1 MRQSLVCYWQRFINL
16 YGQVLS
22 LTQKILGCFDILKTT
37 TSLAIFSS
45 HDLGSII

>member
-16 YGQVLS
+16 YGQVPSLS
-22 LTQKILGCFDILKTT
+22 QKILGCFDILKTT
-37 TSLAIFSS
+37 SLAIFYS